1 MQPEVCVRERETQPN
16 LRSSTHDDD
25 HKRKLILCLTTE
37 VIKPSHMCMSSSPNL
52 GQTYSQIKQKTGGHQ
67 PRKFWNYFPPPPPPP
82 HHHHHHHHSCEGMM
96 SQEKRPGTSNWRHM
110 TTESKPHTTILYQGA
125 KNTHSL
131 PIILFFL
138 LLIEEQKFQTQNEAT
153 TTSTKSHQA
162 IGAPFNGMHA

>member
-1 MQPEVCVRERETQPN
+1 
-16 LRSSTHDDD
+16 
-25 HKRKLILCLTTE
+25 
-37 VIKPSHMCMSSSPNL
+37 MSSSPNL

-67 PRKFWNYFPPPPPPP
+67 PRKFWNYFPPPPPHHH

-110 TTESKPHTTILYQGA
+110 TTESKPHTTILYLGA
-125 KNTHSL
+125 KNTHPP